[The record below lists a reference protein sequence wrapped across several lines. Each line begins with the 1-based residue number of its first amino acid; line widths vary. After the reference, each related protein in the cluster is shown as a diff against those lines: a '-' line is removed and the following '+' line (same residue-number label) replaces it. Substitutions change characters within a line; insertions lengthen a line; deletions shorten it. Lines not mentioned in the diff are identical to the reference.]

1 MLLIKCLFYN
11 YTLVLY
17 LKKSFFSCAIYKKHQ
32 IVVGN
37 STFGTGR
44 KRSLITDDIRKMRG
58 ETIMG
63 ENNVQEEKLRQL
75 FDSLSDDQKEK
86 IKKCKT
92 PEEVLELIK
101 SEGLELS
108 DEAME
113 MISAGIV
120 PVGNNPNR
128 YVLHL

>member
-1 MLLIKCLFYN
+1 
-11 YTLVLY
+11 
-17 LKKSFFSCAIYKKHQ
+17 
-32 IVVGN
+32 
-37 STFGTGR
+37 
-44 KRSLITDDIRKMRG
+44 
-58 ETIMG
+58 MG
-63 ENNVQEEKLRQL
+63 EKNVQEEKLRQL

-120 PVGNNPNR
+120 PYGNNFNR

>member
-1 MLLIKCLFYN
+1 
-11 YTLVLY
+11 
-17 LKKSFFSCAIYKKHQ
+17 
-32 IVVGN
+32 
-37 STFGTGR
+37 
-44 KRSLITDDIRKMRG
+44 
-58 ETIMG
+58 MG
-63 ENNVQEEKLRQL
+63 EKNVQEEKLRQL

-120 PVGNNPNR
+120 PYGNNPNR